1 MADNT
6 WKFLE
11 HQESNPEALKQAVDT
26 LIGYTKKKGFA
37 GAENAQLDSLELVKH
52 VIICEAAALVLSDDW
67 QAFMKYRKA
76 GGKEDG
82 ENKYLRA
89 GQPSGREYTF
99 YTPAPVEVGDI
110 VDIAVVSPDNTS
122 QGMVTAV
129 NVPLEEIEAF
139 KDRAKTII
147 GKAAQKAEAEES
159 EQKTLLDV

>member
-37 GAENAQLDSLELVKH
+37 GAENAQLDNLELVKH

-82 ENKYLRA
+82 ENKH
-89 GQPSGREYTF
+89 
-99 YTPAPVEVGDI
+99 
-110 VDIAVVSPDNTS
+110 N
-122 QGMVTAV
+122 
-129 NVPLEEIEAF
+129 
-139 KDRAKTII
+139 
-147 GKAAQKAEAEES
+147 
-159 EQKTLLDV
+159 

>member
-67 QAFMKYRKA
+67 QAFMKYRKR
-76 GGKEDG
+76 KMRTEDQVITQF
-82 ENKYLRA
+82 NMRLIRA
-89 GQPSGREYTF
+89 VMPQGAPMIVVYEDPKDYPGLFVARLFDGRKSTHLIALADTLEDIREAK
-99 YTPAPVEVGDI
+99 PERMRIVKRIEQDSLQIVE
-110 VDIAVVSPDNTS
+110 AW
-122 QGMVTAV
+122 
-129 NVPLEEIEAF
+129 L
-139 KDRAKTII
+139 
-147 GKAAQKAEAEES
+147 
-159 EQKTLLDV
+159 

>member
-37 GAENAQLDSLELVKH
+37 GAEKAQLDSL
-52 VIICEAAALVLSDDW
+52 
-67 QAFMKYRKA
+67 
-76 GGKEDG
+76 
-82 ENKYLRA
+82 
-89 GQPSGREYTF
+89 
-99 YTPAPVEVGDI
+99 
-110 VDIAVVSPDNTS
+110 
-122 QGMVTAV
+122 
-129 NVPLEEIEAF
+129 EAF

-147 GKAAQKAEAEES
+147 GKAAQRTEAEEP

>member
-1 MADNT
+1 MGRTAAATKEPPKFLRVADVAAMLDISESHAYKIMRQLNKELEAKGKIVTAGRVSRRYLEERMYLMADNT

-82 ENKYLRA
+82 ENKR
-89 GQPSGREYTF
+89 
-99 YTPAPVEVGDI
+99 
-110 VDIAVVSPDNTS
+110 N
-122 QGMVTAV
+122 
-129 NVPLEEIEAF
+129 
-139 KDRAKTII
+139 
-147 GKAAQKAEAEES
+147 
-159 EQKTLLDV
+159 